1 MRQSL
6 GGKAV
11 SSLGELLGLYRLHF
25 RYFET
30 FISILFVMGFFF
42 YFLTFLTYL
51 FPFIAHTEGK
61 FILRDTL
68 QDNSRNGE
76 QRYMICLCIYVY
88 RSVYIHF

>member
-1 MRQSL
+1 VRQSP

-11 SSLGELLGLYRLHF
+11 SSLGELLGLYHLHF
-25 RYFET
+25 RYFVNLY
-30 FISILFVMGFFF
+30 FHPVCYVFVFF
-42 YFLTFLTYL
+42 FLTFLTYL

-61 FILRDTL
+61 FIQRDIL

-76 QRYMICLCIYVY
+76 QRYMIYLCIYVY